1 MKKLEELRASTDAE
15 LNKQL
20 DDLYHELFNL
30 RFQRTAG
37 QMPNTNRLK
46 QVRRDIARVKTL
58 VRQRELAGARGGGR
72 A

>member
-1 MKKLEELRASTDAE
+1 MKKLDDLRGATDAE

-20 DDLYHELFNL
+20 DDLYHEMFNL

-46 QVRRDIARVKTL
+46 EVRRDIARLRTL
-58 VRQRELAGARGGGR
+58 MRERELATTRGKVGA
-72 A
+72 

>member
-1 MKKLEELRASTDAE
+1 MKKIDDLRGATDAE

-46 QVRRDIARVKTL
+46 EVRRDIARLKTL
-58 VRQRELAGARGGGR
+58 MRERELAATRGKVGA
-72 A
+72 

>member
-1 MKKLEELRASTDAE
+1 MKKLAELRTAPDAE
-15 LNKQL
+15 LQKQL

-46 QVRRDIARVKTL
+46 QVRRDIARLKTL
-58 VRQRELAGARGGGR
+58 VHERELAAARVGGSG
-72 A
+72 

>member
-1 MKKLEELRASTDAE
+1 MKKLDDLRVATDAE

-46 QVRRDIARVKTL
+46 EVRRDIARLKTL
-58 VRQRELAGARGGGR
+58 MRERELAATRGKVGA
-72 A
+72 

>member
-1 MKKLEELRASTDAE
+1 MKKLDDLRGATDAE

-20 DDLYHELFNL
+20 DDLYHEMFNL

-46 QVRRDIARVKTL
+46 EVRRDIARLKTL
-58 VRQRELAGARGGGR
+58 MRERELASTRGKVGA
-72 A
+72 

>member
-1 MKKLEELRASTDAE
+1 MKELAELRTVSDAE

-20 DDLYHELFNL
+20 EDLYHELFNL

-46 QVRRDIARVKTL
+46 DVRRDIARVKTL
-58 VRQRELAGARGGGR
+58 IHERELTATRGK
-72 A
+72 ADA

>member
-1 MKKLEELRASTDAE
+1 MKKLDDLRVASDAE

-20 DDLYHELFNL
+20 DDLYHEMFNL

-46 QVRRDIARVKTL
+46 EVRRDIARLRTL
-58 VRQRELAGARGGGR
+58 MRERELATTRGKVGA
-72 A
+72 

>member
-1 MKKLEELRASTDAE
+1 MKNPVELRGATDAD
-15 LNKQL
+15 LQKQL

-46 QVRRDIARVKTL
+46 EIRRDIARVKTV
-58 VRQRELAGARGGGR
+58 VRERHLAGVRGRGG

>member
-1 MKKLEELRASTDAE
+1 MKNPVELRSANEAE
-15 LNKQL
+15 LRKQL

-37 QMPNTNRLK
+37 QMPNTSRLK
-46 QVRRDIARVKTL
+46 VVRRDIARVRTIM
-58 VRQRELAGARGGGR
+58 REHELAVARGRGG

>member
-1 MKKLEELRASTDAE
+1 MKKLDELLGVSEAELR
-15 LNKQL
+15 KQL

-58 VRQRELAGARGGGR
+58 LRERELAATRGKVGA
-72 A
+72 

>member
-1 MKKLEELRASTDAE
+1 MKKLDDLRGATDAE

-46 QVRRDIARVKTL
+46 EVRRDIARLKTL
-58 VRQRELAGARGGGR
+58 MRERELAATRGKVGA
-72 A
+72 

>member
-1 MKKLEELRASTDAE
+1 MKKLDDLRGATDAD

-20 DDLYHELFNL
+20 DDLYQELFNL

-46 QVRRDIARVKTL
+46 EVRRDIARLKTL
-58 VRQRELAGARGGGR
+58 VHERELAATRGKVGA
-72 A
+72 